1 MRELGGGKTL
11 LEFVCELPVLKAM
24 EDDKGKGGFLS
35 LSTSGSPT
43 DITEELNTV
52 AKKLVFMHKHVH
64 VLLAPSLILCVYV
77 LL

>member
-11 LEFVCELPVLKAM
+11 LEFVRELPVLKAL
-24 EDDKGKGGFLS
+24 EEDKGKGGFLA

-52 AKKLVFMHKHVH
+52 ARKLVNIM
-64 VLLAPSLILCVYV
+64 LRM
-77 LL
+77 